1 MKLKEAIK
9 PKRVIR
15 GIEFFDTQDIAKILN
30 LSVLSARLYLR
41 DGKIPGSIKI
51 NKRWYVSNRN
61 LDNWLSQSV
70 VLDKSQAK
78 IIEAQV
84 IKSIESNLDKIRIKQ
99 EVLKKYSAPKMA
111 IEKLQKRIDEIEKN
125 LADYLKDPIKKDL

>member
-70 VLDKSQAK
+70 VLDKSQAE

>member
-61 LDNWLSQSV
+61 LDNWLSQSI
-70 VLDKSQAK
+70 VLNKSQAE

-125 LADYLKDPIKKDL
+125 LSDYLKNPIKR